1 MPAMLEDPKRAAT
14 YRTSGPPPY
23 PSPEDTVP
31 PATICSRVVT
41 LRDRNTLATVFPF
54 VTATHVPPLLLKYLC
69 DTFNIEIE
77 KGDSY
82 PMVDIMSLE
91 GFATYWFL
99 NFGAIMILGDI
110 AATEDLARMEEE
122 GANWEDLCLGFFY
135 CKPNYPGRSSH
146 VCNGGFVVTP
156 AARNKGVGRQ
166 MGEVYLEWAPKL
178 VPSSFEELRK
188 RCSDFQQG
196 YTYTVF
202 NLVYENNVASMR
214 IWDALGFKRVGR
226 IKGCGN
232 LKSYPHELVD
242 AIIYGRELG
251 PEAEDYVSEERFEK
265 IRFYL
270 KEGKYPQ
277 GADRAEKSR
286 LRSAA
291 THYKLLP
298 AEDEADRR
306 RRGEDT
312 ERLMLK
318 DKEVISDPK
327 RQYDIAKNVHQQ
339 SHGGINKTTA
349 TIAEKYHWVRI
360 KETVS
365 LVIKNCHECKDSA
378 LKNPVPR
385 RKGPPPEPPQH
396 VIDKLLSFSKP
407 PPAAETQSTEQ
418 APEGS
423 EAAAQSN
430 QPLFAPIA
438 PMQSNE
444 RYTTNIPLD
453 PQIVHDNRENTEDL
467 QNRDFAE
474 RLQRIEDF
482 NRAGNPAEEQDELS
496 MDVDQVTSTPSHPQ
510 DDTRM
515 ASRRHMRSGDD
526 PLSYQQPDGH
536 QVQVRVPQQSLYG
549 RYDVME
555 S

>member
-1 MPAMLEDPKRAAT
+1 
-14 YRTSGPPPY
+14 
-23 PSPEDTVP
+23 
-31 PATICSRVVT
+31 
-41 LRDRNTLATVFPF
+41 
-54 VTATHVPPLLLKYLC
+54 
-69 DTFNIEIE
+69 
-77 KGDSY
+77 
-82 PMVDIMSLE
+82 
-91 GFATYWFL
+91 
-99 NFGAIMILGDI
+99 
-110 AATEDLARMEEE
+110 
-122 GANWEDLCLGFFY
+122 
-135 CKPNYPGRSSH
+135 
-146 VCNGGFVVTP
+146 
-156 AARNKGVGRQ
+156 
-166 MGEVYLEWAPKL
+166 
-178 VPSSFEELRK
+178 
-188 RCSDFQQG
+188 
-196 YTYTVF
+196 
-202 NLVYENNVASMR
+202 MR

-270 KEGKYPQ
+270 KEGKYPL

-298 AEDEADRR
+298 AEDEADRGR
-306 RRGEDT
+306 EDS

-327 RQYDIAKNVHQQ
+327 RQYDIARSVHQQ

-378 LKNPVPR
+378 QKNPTPR

-407 PPAAETQSTEQ
+407 PP
-418 APEGS
+418 P
-423 EAAAQSN
+423 AQSQAQQSGDNPGGSSTTPPPN

-444 RYTTNIPLD
+444 RYTMNIPLD
-453 PQIVHDNRENTEDL
+453 PQIVHGNRENPEDQ
-467 QNRDFAE
+467 QNRAIAE
-474 RLQRIEDF
+474 GLQRIEDF
-482 NRAGNPAEEQDELS
+482 NRTGNTSEQQFES
-496 MDVDQVTSTPSHPQ
+496 PMDVDRQEPSQQQ

-515 ASRRHMRSGDD
+515 ASKRHMRRGDD
-526 PLSYQQPDGH
+526 PLSYQQPEGT
-536 QVQVRVPQQSLYG
+536 QVQVRNNQQLYD
-549 RYDVME
+549 RYGAME